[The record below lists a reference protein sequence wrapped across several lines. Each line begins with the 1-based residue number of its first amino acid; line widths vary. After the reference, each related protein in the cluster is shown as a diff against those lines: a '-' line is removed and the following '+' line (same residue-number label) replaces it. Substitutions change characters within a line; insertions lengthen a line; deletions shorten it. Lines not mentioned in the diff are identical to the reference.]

1 MPDFAAIKARQQQA
15 WATGDYAMIGH
26 NFVLVSER
34 LCHAVDLRA
43 GQQVLDV
50 ATGSGNTA
58 LAAARRFCDVT
69 GVDFVPALLERARER
84 AAAERLQIAFHE
96 GDAERLPFPDA
107 SFDVVLS
114 TFGAMFAPNQE
125 QAAKELLRVCRP
137 GGKIGMANWTPDS
150 LPGEIFR
157 VTARHVPP
165 PPGLKP
171 AMLWGTEERLRELFG
186 DQVASLRSPRR
197 AFVFRYRSP
206 EHWLE
211 YFRTYF
217 GPTIRA
223 FAALDGAGQAALA
236 RDLLDL
242 ARRFNR
248 SEDRTLVLPGVH
260 PEVVAVRK

>member
-1 MPDFAAIKARQQQA
+1 MAEPCRARERNGRRQA
-15 WATGDYAMIGH
+15 SRDPRSRGPRVGDEPRRG
-26 NFVLVSER
+26 ER
-34 LCHAVDLRA
+34 VGD
-43 GQQVLDV
+43 D
-50 ATGSGNTA
+50 
-58 LAAARRFCDVT
+58 
-69 GVDFVPALLERARER
+69 ERARER

-165 PPGLKP
+165 PPGLKL

-186 DQVASLRSPRR
+186 
-197 AFVFRYRSP
+197 
-206 EHWLE
+206 
-211 YFRTYF
+211 
-217 GPTIRA
+217 
-223 FAALDGAGQAALA
+223 
-236 RDLLDL
+236 
-242 ARRFNR
+242 
-248 SEDRTLVLPGVH
+248 
-260 PEVVAVRK
+260 